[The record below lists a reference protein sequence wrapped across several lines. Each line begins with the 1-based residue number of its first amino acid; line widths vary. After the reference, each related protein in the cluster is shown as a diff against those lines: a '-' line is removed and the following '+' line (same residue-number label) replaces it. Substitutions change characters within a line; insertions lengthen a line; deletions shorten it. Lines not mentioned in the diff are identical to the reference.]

1 MTNVL
6 VALKRVPDS
15 SGEVLLTADG
25 QGVDGR
31 YVGFT
36 ISNHELC
43 AVELAV
49 QIAGASGGEATVV
62 TVGTEDAAEQLRSA
76 LALGLHGRDAR
87 GRRPG
92 GLRARRR
99 RRRDRRRRQGPRGR
113 GPRAT
118 T

>member
-49 QIAGASGGEATVV
+49 QIAGASGGEV
-62 TVGTEDAAEQLRSA
+62 D
-76 LALGLHGRDAR
+76 
-87 GRRPG
+87 
-92 GLRARRR
+92 
-99 RRRDRRRRQGPRGR
+99 RRDRRHRRTPPSSSARPWPWAARPRR
-113 GPRAT
+113 TWSPTRWATAPPTSPTRSLPSSRPTRPRAAAT